1 MLLLKNHLK
10 NQKSK
15 FQKFQFDFIEVEEK
29 SSDKLIMC
37 LQNSEYS
44 EVQVFQVDFTNIEDS
59 LEDADIEYI
68 TTSANE
74 VVEEEEIED
83 SFV

>member
-1 MLLLKNHLK
+1 
-10 NQKSK
+10 
-15 FQKFQFDFIEVEEK
+15 
-29 SSDKLIMC
+29 MC